1 MFEVHIRAR
10 HGWQPLNCKC
20 PAGRAV
26 FATEAEAKEA
36 VLSHLFNCAGGTAS
50 EGASG
55 GAFRLFTVDL
65 ASAA

>member
-1 MFEVHIRAR
+1 MFEVHIRAQ
-10 HGWQPLNCKC
+10 HGWQPLSCKC

-26 FATEAEAKEA
+26 FATEEQAKEA
-36 VLSHLFNCAGGTAS
+36 VVSHLFNCAGGTATNGS
-50 EGASG
+50 SG